1 MRHFLLIIKNCQS
14 INRSSSNDCEFLE
27 SPNSKNQNSKCDI
40 FFQIFRYSQSATDFG
55 SNKLA
60 RPPAAFHSSLRSRT
74 CLRGLEW
81 PQRLASKSLKL
92 ALRWFETTCEFQHSS
107 YETAALHRWHSKGH
121 TRFFLA
127 FYIIKILKRKLNFH
141 PRYTWFH
148 APCIEVAET
157 DVGPPAVEM
166 SSWSV

>member
-1 MRHFLLIIKNCQS
+1 MIVSSWNHQIQRIK
-14 INRSSSNDCEFLE
+14 I
-27 SPNSKNQNSKCDI
+27 QNVI
-40 FFQIFRYSQSATDFG
+40 FFFKYLDTRNLPLG
-55 SNKLA
+55 SNILA